1 MTYPHRL
8 RALPDKAE
16 RLTKANEFIRVI
28 ATTGRK
34 FFSHQDRVSVLCL
47 DGQGRINLIDCYTKR
62 LVYTHYNGEWRGF
75 SQGGTMRSLII
86 RLREY
91 IQGVIPT
98 GAELFDKLPIHYG
111 DQTICPNY
119 GWGYPEDDMN
129 TVIEAARRIFTTH
142 TEST

>member
-16 RLTKANEFIRVI
+16 RLAKANEFIRVI

-91 IQGVIPT
+91 ILGVIPT
-98 GAELFDKLPIHYG
+98 GAELFDNLPIHYG

-119 GWGYPEDDMN
+119 G
-129 TVIEAARRIFTTH
+129 
-142 TEST
+142 